1 MQNSKLFSGR
11 GAVET
16 KSGGPLFST
25 EQMMRLT
32 TLFNCPDE
40 LAAVTIDLNALQN
53 KDGHWAE
60 ELAEFYLRP
69 AERQKFKSFN
79 FAKRKFQ
86 WLAGRICAK
95 EAVQALWQ
103 KGPGPQAADWQNL
116 QISNTP
122 AGRPFIETTT
132 PTRRTVPDISITH
145 SGQKAAALVSLRHLC
160 GFDLQEINS
169 TVMRVKS
176 RFASPAEL
184 HLLMKTGNR
193 WPERTLLS
201 MLWAGKEAVRKAF
214 PCQPLPGFMDLRL
227 YKFSGGP
234 HEFSGQFICRRR
246 DMPPTIPVYCFL
258 YKNYAG
264 ALTIVN

>member
-16 KSGGPLFST
+16 ISGGPLFSM

-32 TLFNCPDE
+32 SLFNCPDE

-53 KDGHWAE
+53 KDGDWAE
-60 ELAEFYLRP
+60 ELAEFYLNP
-69 AERQKFKSFN
+69 AERRKFKSFN

-95 EAVQALWQ
+95 EAIQALWL
-103 KGPGPQAADWQNL
+103 KGSDHQADWQNL
-116 QISNTP
+116 RISNTP
-122 AGRPFIETTT
+122 AGRPFLETTT
-132 PTRRTVPDISITH
+132 PTRRIVPDISITH
-145 SGQKAAALVSLRHLC
+145 SGQKAAALASLRRLC
-160 GFDLQEINS
+160 GLDLQEISS
-169 TVMRVKS
+169 TVIRVKS

-184 HLLMKTGNR
+184 SLLLKTESG
-193 WPERTLLS
+193 WPERTLLT

-227 YKFSGGP
+227 HKFSGGP
-234 HEFSGQFICRRR
+234 HEFSGQFICQRL
-246 DMPPTIPVYCFL
+246 DMPPTIPFYCFL